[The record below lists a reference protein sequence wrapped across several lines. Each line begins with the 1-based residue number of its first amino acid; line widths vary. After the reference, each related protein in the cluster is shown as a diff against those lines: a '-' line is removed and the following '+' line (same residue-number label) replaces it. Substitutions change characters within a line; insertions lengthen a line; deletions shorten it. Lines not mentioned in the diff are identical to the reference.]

1 MPPKTILIVDDMLT
15 LRQPARVTL
24 EKAGYVVTEASNG
37 QEALQ
42 ELAQS
47 RPDLILLDL
56 LMPIM
61 NGVEVLKHV
70 RADVTLDDVPVIV
83 LTAVASKWQMSHYI
97 ELGATDYLLKPFT
110 PATLLER
117 VNLVLRKNE
126 LAA

>member
-24 EKAGYVVTEASNG
+24 EKAGYIVTEASNG

-61 NGVEVLKHV
+61 NGGEVLKRV
-70 RADVTLDDVPVIV
+70 RADAALDDVPVIV

-117 VNLVLRKNE
+117 VGLVLRKNE
-126 LAA
+126 LTA

>member
-24 EKAGYVVTEASNG
+24 ERAGYTVTEASNG

-61 NGVEVLKHV
+61 NGGEVLKHI
-70 RADVTLDDVPVIV
+70 RADATLDDVPVIV

-117 VNLVLRKNE
+117 VSLVLRKKE
-126 LAA
+126 LTA

>member
-24 EKAGYVVTEASNG
+24 ERAGYVVTEASNG
-37 QEALQ
+37 QEALK

-70 RADVTLDDVPVIV
+70 RADATLDDVPVIV

-117 VNLVLRKNE
+117 VSLVLRKNE